1 MSGVDRSGDVS
12 IKGKVSRR
20 EEVKKAV
27 GRSESPR
34 TMTGPGCKVGEI
46 DILSHTKHY
55 FRPFF
60 KLVEHYFN
68 L

>member
-1 MSGVDRSGDVS
+1 MS

-20 EEVKKAV
+20 EEVRKAV

-55 FRPFF
+55 FNLFF